1 MARKSVRFDSLVSAA
16 EARTTSPPKLGWRI
30 LITVLLL
37 ALVLIFSLLF
47 QPAHAAPLGGPPAQT
62 SSDPLVLAIYYPW
75 FDENSWTLD
84 RLSDLP
90 AEPYVS
96 RDRAV
101 MGRQIDQARAAGI
114 DAFLVAWYGPAGNNP
129 TEENLKALLD
139 EAAARSFRI
148 GILFETDSPFFGGSG
163 DVAAALRHAL
173 ATHANHPAFLRV
185 DGRPVIFFWRP
196 GIYGVETWRAIR
208 DQVDPGYGA
217 AWINEGVDAGYLR
230 VFDGHYLYSNTWNPP
245 ADLAAVNQKFA
256 QRVAEMRTATG
267 QPKFWVATVM
277 PGYDDRRIRPG
288 AGFAQDRAGGA
299 YYERSWQAA
308 LAGAPNWVVITSFN
322 EWPEGSFIE
331 PSATFGDQYLGL
343 TAKWSAQFK
352 AGPPAAELVSST
364 LERSTLERSAL
375 DVPPVPD
382 TPTAIVETPLL
393 NLRAGPGTGY
403 DLVGRVAADTALPIT
418 GKAAEAAA
426 WWQVTTEFGTAWV
439 LGELV
444 QAAGPLD
451 QVPVVA
457 PQPVASPERATLER
471 SNVGTFDAEATA
483 ADLNEV
489 KPPPFTLTIGSRT
502 VVVRQLA
509 DTEP

>member
-1 MARKSVRFDSLVSAA
+1 MARKSVRFDSSVSAA
-16 EARTTSPPKLGWRI
+16 EERATSASRLGWRI

-37 ALVLIFSLLF
+37 ALILIFSLLF
-47 QPAHAAPLGGPPAQT
+47 QPARAAPLDRPTAQP
-62 SSDPLVLAIYYPW
+62 SRDPLVLAVYYPW
-75 FDENSWTLD
+75 FDENSWRLD
-84 RLSDLP
+84 QLSDLP

-114 DAFLVAWYGPAGNNP
+114 DAFLVAWYGPGDNNP

-173 ATHANHPAFLRV
+173 DIHANHPAFLRV

-196 GIYGVETWRAIR
+196 GLYGVETWRSIR

-217 AWINEGVDAGYLR
+217 AWINEGVDAGYLS

-256 QRVAEMRTATG
+256 QRVAEMRAATG

-277 PGYDDRRIRPG
+277 PGYDDRKIRPG

-308 LAGAPNWVVITSFN
+308 LASAPNWVVITSFN

-331 PSATFGDQYLGL
+331 PSATFGEQYLAL

-352 AGPPAAELVSST
+352 AVPSPAAVYAPDSAPDSAPDVTST
-364 LERSTLERSAL
+364 AAL
-375 DVPPVPD
+375 SPD

-403 DLVGRVAADTALPIT
+403 ELVGRVAAGTALPIT
-418 GKAAEAAA
+418 GKAADAVS

-439 LGELV
+439 SGDLV

-451 QVPVVA
+451 QVPIVA
-457 PQPVASPERATLER
+457 PQTVAGPERATLER
-471 SNVGTFDAEATA
+471 SSVGTFDGKATPT
-483 ADLNEV
+483 DLNEV
-489 KPPPFTLTIGSRT
+489 EPPAFTLTIGSRT